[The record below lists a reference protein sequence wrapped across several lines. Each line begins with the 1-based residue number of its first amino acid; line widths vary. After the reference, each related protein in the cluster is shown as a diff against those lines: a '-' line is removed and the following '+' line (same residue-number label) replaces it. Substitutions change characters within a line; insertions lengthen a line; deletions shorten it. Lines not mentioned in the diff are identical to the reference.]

1 MEMVPVGKD
10 DLKLEAAIGEIARG
24 CGSFAVECSDVG
36 GKVVEV
42 GDKIIAQASLL
53 DELREAA
60 TGLRTEQ
67 EQVTEAAAEA
77 REYATQARGHLE
89 ASKPVVDGAIETF
102 AGLTELVLR
111 LGKRMDNLEEALR
124 EVQAVALTIDQIG
137 RQTNLL
143 ALNAT
148 LEAARAGE
156 AGRGFAVV
164 AGEVKKLAS
173 DTRSATERIARTI
186 KRLNEEARGI
196 GDEIDA
202 GVASGGEARARTAEL
217 ANVLGETLVFV
228 DALDT
233 RSGNIAEGSLAI
245 RRNVQDFEMGLTS
258 LSGEAQANSQALAE
272 ASNRLGALE
281 RISNGLLNLVSSTG
295 VRTADTP
302 FIETA
307 RRLMLGIRLV
317 TEAAIDEGRLSIED
331 VFDRTYVPIAG
342 SNPEQFMTRF
352 VTFADVHVRPLL
364 DGIVA
369 GDGRVLATAIVDA
382 NGFLPTHIGSRSLP
396 QGPDP
401 LWNAEHCRNRRFFM
415 DEQTALNLK
424 SDAPFIVETY
434 RQDLGGGRYRPV
446 KSICLPFHVK
456 GRRWG
461 NLEFAYLD

>member
-1 MEMVPVGKD
+1 MEMAPIGKD
-10 DLKLEAAIGEIARG
+10 ELKLEAAIGEIARG
-24 CGSFAVECSDVG
+24 CGRFAIECSDVG
-36 GKVVEV
+36 GNVVEV
-42 GDKIIAQASLL
+42 GDKIVAQADLL
-53 DELREAA
+53 DQLREAA

-77 REYATQARGHLE
+77 REFATQARGHLE
-89 ASKPVVDGAIETF
+89 ASRPVVNGAIETF

-124 EVQAVALTIDQIG
+124 QVQGVALSIDRIG

-148 LEAARAGE
+148 LEAARAGD

-173 DTRSATERIARTI
+173 DTRSATEQIARTI
-186 KRLNEEARGI
+186 ERLNEEARGI
-196 GDEIDA
+196 GGEIEE
-202 GVASGGEARARTAEL
+202 GVANGGEARARTAEL
-217 ANVLGETLVFV
+217 ATVLGETLAFV

-258 LSGEAQANSQALAE
+258 LSNEAQANSQALSE
-272 ASNRLGALE
+272 ARDRLGDLE
-281 RISNGLLNLVSSTG
+281 RISNGLLNLVSNAG
-295 VRTADTP
+295 VHTADTP

-307 RRLMLGIRLV
+307 RRLMLDIRHIV
-317 TEAAIDEGRLSIED
+317 EMAIDDDRLAIDD
-331 VFDRTYVPIAG
+331 VFDHDYVPIPG
-342 SNPEQFMTRF
+342 SDPEQFMTRF
-352 VTFADVHVRPLL
+352 VAFADGHVRPLL
-364 DGIVA
+364 DRVVE

-382 NGFLPTHIGSRSLP
+382 NGFLPTHISSRSLP

-424 SDAPFIVETY
+424 SEAPFLVETY

-446 KSICLPFHVK
+446 KSVCLPFHVK

>member
-1 MEMVPVGKD
+1 MGKD

-24 CGSFAVECSDVG
+24 CGRFAIECSDVG

-42 GDKIIAQASLL
+42 GDKIVAQADLL
-53 DELREAA
+53 GQLREAA
-60 TGLRTEQ
+60 GGLRAEQ

-77 REYATQARGHLE
+77 QAFATQARGHLE
-89 ASKPVVDGAIETF
+89 ASRPVVDGAIETF

-111 LGKRMDNLEEALR
+111 LGKRMDNLEETLR
-124 EVQAVALTIDQIG
+124 QVQTVALTIDRIG

-173 DTRSATERIARTI
+173 DTRHATEQIARTI
-186 KRLNEEARGI
+186 ERLNAEARVI

-202 GVASGGEARARTAEL
+202 GVASGGEARERTAEL
-217 ANVLGETLVFV
+217 ANVLGETLAFV

-233 RSGNIAEGSLAI
+233 RSANIAEGSLAI
-245 RRNVQDFEMGLTS
+245 RRNVQDFEAGLTS
-258 LSGEAQANSQALAE
+258 LSGEAQANSQALTQAKD
-272 ASNRLGALE
+272 RLVDLE
-281 RISNGLLNLVSSTG
+281 QISNGLLNLVSSTG
-295 VRTADTP
+295 VPTADTP

-307 RRLMLGIRLV
+307 RRLTLDIRQV
-317 TEAAIDEGRLSIED
+317 TEAAIDADSLSIDD
-331 VFDRTYVPIAG
+331 VFDRDYALIAG
-342 SNPEQFMTRF
+342 SDPEQFMTRF
-352 VTFADVHVRPLL
+352 VPFADQHIRPLL
-364 DGIVA
+364 DRVVT
-369 GDGRVLATAIVDA
+369 GDSRVLATAIVDA
-382 NGFLPTHIGSRSLP
+382 NGFLPTHISARSLP
-396 QGPDP
+396 QGSDS

-415 DEQTALNLK
+415 DEGTAANLK

-446 KSICLPFHVK
+446 KSISLPFHVK